1 LAGGAVDTDEN
12 WGALVALNL
21 NKNILLFYVQINQKQ
36 IFKDNIKEISLV
48 RHTNIN
54 VSKQKGNTSTN
65 TILRID
71 SLKYFQ

>member
-54 VSKQKGNTSTN
+54 VSKQ
-65 TILRID
+65 I
-71 SLKYFQ
+71 